1 MYDQQKDEIPR
12 YLEHLDKSF
21 VCLWYSACNSLVIT
35 ISMKQRDKHC
45 LRLLKEDANQ
55 SFATPCHNTPSWL
68 IKFDGQLYQML
79 YINLRRCYKSSVSGI
94 LLLIQRRRA
103 WVVECFGQK
112 PNWLLCKIENFS
124 RWIMILLY
132 INFSIH
138 LLNMESKEISL

>member
-79 YINLRRCYKSSVSGI
+79 YINLRRHYKGTLQVPLSVIDLCTVSYRSRGEEHEW
-94 LLLIQRRRA
+94 LNALS
-103 WVVECFGQK
+103 ECQTGY
-112 PNWLLCKIENFS
+112 CVT
-124 RWIMILLY
+124 
-132 INFSIH
+132 
-138 LLNMESKEISL
+138 